1 MSSIVNRNSGK
12 FIRTLAYPIRDRY
25 SSRIISYL
33 IRYTVHSIEIFQIDA
48 FTDKIFHGNPAAVC
62 LLNEWLNDELMQAI
76 AVENNLSE
84 TAFIIEDKRGFHI
97 RWFTPRGEIS
107 LCGHAT
113 LAAGFVL
120 HELQKCEGDAVDFS
134 SKSGP
139 LAVRKKGARYT
150 LDFPRLSYQLSKSP
164 ETIALLI
171 DQSCVEIYESEL
183 DYMVLLADE
192 HKVFQAQV
200 DVRTLA
206 KLPKRGLILT
216 ANSSE
221 ADFYSRCFYP
231 KHNIPE
237 DPVTGSAHCV
247 LAPFWADKLNKNTLR
262 AIQGSFRK
270 GEVHCEVLDERVYL
284 SGHCKWYLKGH
295 LVI

>member
-1 MSSIVNRNSGK
+1 M
-12 FIRTLAYPIRDRY
+12 
-25 SSRIISYL
+25 
-33 IRYTVHSIEIFQIDA
+33 HSIEIFQIDA

-62 LLNEWLNDELMQAI
+62 LLNEWLNDELMQAV

-84 TAFIIEDKRGFHI
+84 TAFVIEDKDGFHI

-120 HELQKCEGDAVDFS
+120 HELGKCHRDFVDFS
-134 SKSGP
+134 SLSGQ
-139 LAVRKKGARYT
+139 LSVRKKGERYT
-150 LDFPRLSYQLSKSP
+150 LDVPRLGFQSSKTP
-164 ETIALLI
+164 ELISQLI
-171 DQSCVEIYESEL
+171 DKPYVDILESEL
-183 DYMVLLADE
+183 DYLVLLDAE
-192 HKVFQAQV
+192 NKVLQAQV
-200 DVRTLA
+200 DLKALA

-216 ANSSE
+216 SKSSD

-247 LAPFWADKLNKNTLR
+247 LAPFWAEQMNKKTLR

-270 GEVHCEVLDERVYL
+270 GEIVCEVFDERVYL
-284 SGHCKWYLKGH
+284 SGYCKWYLKGH